1 MIVAQFDDNE
11 NTLGHIA
18 AVTGN
23 AKLFKAI
30 RLTSKPLQC
39 VINTLLLQVIFPL
52 TSLKQHK
59 SAGEQDT
66 EEKTTQLIPLDRFAQ
81 QKIDRGQFAA
91 LMWENKDGKTPLH
104 LAIENNYTS

>member
-18 AVTGN
+18 AITGN

-39 VINTLLLQVIFPL
+39 VINKIIIITGDISTNF
-52 TSLKQHK
+52 LK
-59 SAGEQDT
+59 T
-66 EEKTTQLIPLDRFAQ
+66 AQ
-81 QKIDRGQFAA
+81 ISR
-91 LMWENKDGKTPLH
+91 
-104 LAIENNYTS
+104 